1 MFAAAPSKVPYY
13 VAGGVLALWA
23 VVLAVWGISHAEFPG
38 SQGRGRLVML
48 TSFVLVV
55 ATMTAAVVTGGE
67 HAQEGAKA
75 AGTTPRATGRALQ
88 LAADPGGALR
98 FDKNRAAVLAGRVMV
113 RFRNQSTVAHNVT
126 IAQGSRRLGA
136 TKTITGSMA
145 TLALQLP
152 PGQYVFFCSVPGH
165 RQSGM
170 EGTLIAE

>member
-1 MFAAAPSKVPYY
+1 
-13 VAGGVLALWA
+13 
-23 VVLAVWGISHAEFPG
+23 
-38 SQGRGRLVML
+38 
-48 TSFVLVV
+48 
-55 ATMTAAVVTGGE
+55 
-67 HAQEGAKA
+67 
-75 AGTTPRATGRALQ
+75 
-88 LAADPGGALR
+88 
-98 FDKNRAAVLAGRVMV
+98 
-113 RFRNQSTVAHNVT
+113 VT